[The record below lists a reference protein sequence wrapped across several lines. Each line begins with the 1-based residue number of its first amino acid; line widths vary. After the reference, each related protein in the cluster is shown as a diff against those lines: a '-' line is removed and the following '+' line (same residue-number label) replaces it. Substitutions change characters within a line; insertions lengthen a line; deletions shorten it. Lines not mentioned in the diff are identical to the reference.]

1 MLTFFEILKIISLA
15 IAGGTALWGMQ
26 LMWRN
31 NRNASK
37 LANTVMVM
45 HGVSVIFA
53 LIAWYGFQIFFPI
66 DAIAYEGITL
76 IPSVAEKTSA
86 LLFTYPAWIFF
97 TVFSLTSLLAH
108 TANPKWFERRLSR
121 YFFFSLAFIIFLI
134 SFPAWSNTDLER
146 RLFFIL
152 HNLTTIFGLGTL
164 ACAGMLYT
172 ISEFDKKLSRE
183 VVSLLPKMTHVL
195 WMSIG
200 VNFAI
205 TMMIVGQGF
214 SLSSVFYFS
223 QTLMAIAIANTVFL
237 SGPVLS
243 YLQGSKK
250 DFHFNKMIHLSGAI
264 ALSSFSALIIV
275 EYLPLQN
282 LSYLSLVGLFSI
294 WFALFALVESFLT
307 SKIRLHLGK

>member
-183 VVSLLPKMTHVL
+183 VVSLLPKMKHVL
-195 WMSIG
+195 WLSIG

-250 DFHFNKMIHLSGAI
+250 DPRFNKMVHLSGAI